1 MKNNR
6 FGLTEGKTAVV
17 TGAGQGIGAAIAEML
32 GANGAFVIVT
42 DINLE
47 KAKET
52 AAKIVADGGR
62 AVAEY
67 FNVADFTNLKAEVDK
82 LAAVTGRI
90 DIWGNN
96 AGITGTA
103 RVEEITL
110 DDWDRMQTLD
120 IKSVFFCTQAV
131 FEIMKRQNY
140 GKLVHISSM
149 AGERGGRSSSCAY
162 SSAKAG
168 VLNISKCFALSG
180 GKYNITSNCVCPG
193 RTLTAMAQG
202 LSWLTDPKDAP
213 EKTIPLCRFGTP
225 EDIAGAV
232 LFLSSDLSSYV
243 TGDVI
248 DVNGGLYMK

>member
-1 MKNNR
+1 MKK
-6 FGLTEGKTAVV
+6 FTQGLVEGKVAVV
-17 TGAGQGIGAAIAEML
+17 TGSGRGIGAGIAEML
-32 GANGAFVIVT
+32 AAHGAFVIIT

-47 KAKET
+47 DAKKT
-52 AAKIVADGGR
+52 AAKIVADGGQ
-62 AVAEY
+62 AAAEY
-67 FNVADFTNLKAEVDK
+67 FNVTDFANLKSEIDR
-82 LAAVTGRI
+82 LAAIRGRI
-90 DIWGNN
+90 DIWVNN

-103 RVEEITL
+103 RVDEITIE
-110 DDWDRMQTLD
+110 DWDRMQTLD

-131 FEIMKRQNY
+131 YEIMKKQNY

-168 VLNISKCFALSG
+168 VLNVSKCFALSG

-202 LSWLTDPKDAP
+202 LSWLTDPNDAP

>member
-67 FNVADFTNLKAEVDK
+67 FNVANFTNLKAEVDK

-90 DIWGNN
+90 DIWVNN

-110 DDWDRMQTLD
+110 EDWDRMQTLD

-140 GKLVHISSM
+140 GKLVHISS
-149 AGERGGRSSSCAY
+149 
-162 SSAKAG
+162 
-168 VLNISKCFALSG
+168 ISF
-180 GKYNITSNCVCPG
+180 I
-193 RTLTAMAQG
+193 M
-202 LSWLTDPKDAP
+202 
-213 EKTIPLCRFGTP
+213 
-225 EDIAGAV
+225 
-232 LFLSSDLSSYV
+232 SSDLLVMIYTV
-243 TGDVI
+243 FDVLTPYR
-248 DVNGGLYMK
+248 VRS